1 MQSQN
6 GNFKKKLQQDLHI
19 LKIILS
25 LWCMV
30 KMRLIILLPFFGKHS
45 LTLCEYKEG
54 LFFK

>member
-30 KMRLIILLPFFGKHS
+30 KMRLINLLPFFGKHS